1 MKSLTEK
8 ETSNTAQD
16 DIAVADLIDDAP
28 ADSAS
33 GEYAAVRAGEAPP
46 GFLSAPVSPPLPSV
60 VGEIDEEVEAQAS
73 RLEITLPAI
82 LRQLFW
88 VNPSHPLAELPLGQL
103 RLCILLYREGRRT
116 MSQVGDSLSISVS
129 AVTQMADRLE
139 RAGLVERVA
148 EPGGD
153 RRTRYL
159 QLTRHGQTTLEER
172 NAMRVSRAAAA
183 LNQLTAEQRQ
193 SILDALETL
202 QSAARAIGP
211 PPGVP

>member
-1 MKSLTEK
+1 VKSLTEK
-8 ETSNTAQD
+8 ETSN
-16 DIAVADLIDDAP
+16 ADHDCPDASDPIDDAP

-33 GEYAAVRAGEAPP
+33 GEYAAVRAGEPPP
-46 GFLSAPVSPPLPSV
+46 GFLSALVSPSSADAI
-60 VGEIDEEVEAQAS
+60 GEADDEVAAQAS

-88 VNPSHPLAELPLGQL
+88 VSPSHPLAELPLGQL

-159 QLTRHGQTTLEER
+159 QLTKHGQTTLDER

-183 LNQLTAEQRQ
+183 LNRLTPEQRQ
-193 SILDALETL
+193 SILDALDTL